1 MDKVSII
8 VPIYNTAK
16 YLDKCLSSIKEQTYT
31 NLEVILV
38 NDGSTDD
45 SLSIIQKYINEDER
59 FSLINIENSGVSI
72 ARNMALDIVSGD
84 YITFCDSDDYL
95 EKDAILLMVNL
106 AKDNK
111 IDVLRT
117 TYKLDGKVEKV
128 DSKYKKLYEK
138 SSIKEFNKYIVG
150 SSLPSFLWVYLF
162 DSKLLKKIRFHEDIY
177 MMEDI
182 VFLYEITKNAKRI
195 LVSDIP
201 TYNFR
206 TVDTGITHLKSN
218 LIRNI
223 ESILK
228 VNNYFN
234 NENIDKEVLDSNNLH
249 TFKLIAN
256 YIINSDNEDYLKVK
270 DYLLNNLI
278 YNTIKNSINYLDLD
292 SKEKIVFDNL
302 DEDYEEFK
310 NLIDNA

>member
-16 YLDKCLSSIKEQTYT
+16 YLDKCLSSIANQTYT
-31 NLEVILV
+31 NIEVILV

-45 SLSIIQKYINEDER
+45 SLSIIQKYINDDER

-84 YITFCDSDDYL
+84 YITFCDSDDFL

-106 AKDNK
+106 AKNNK

-117 TYKLDGKVEKV
+117 TYKLDGKV
-128 DSKYKKLYEK
+128 SKIDPNFKKLYEK
-138 SSIKEFNKYIVG
+138 KNIKDFNKYIAG
-150 SSLPSFLWVYLF
+150 SYLPSFLWVYLF
-162 DSKLLKKIRFHEDIY
+162 DSKLLKKVRFHEDLY

-182 VFLYEITKNAKRI
+182 VFLYEVTKGAKKI
-195 LVSDIP
+195 LVSDVP

-206 TVDTGITHLKSN
+206 VVDTGITHLKSN
-218 LIRNI
+218 IIRNI

-228 VNNYFN
+228 VNDYFN
-234 NENIDKEVLDSNNLH
+234 KEKLDKDILVSNSLH
-249 TFKLIAN
+249 IFKTICDYIIHLEKDN
-256 YIINSDNEDYLKVK
+256 YIRVK
-270 DYLLNNLI
+270 DL
-278 YNTIKNSINYLDLD
+278 
-292 SKEKIVFDNL
+292 
-302 DEDYEEFK
+302 
-310 NLIDNA
+310 LIDNPTYIKIGNNF